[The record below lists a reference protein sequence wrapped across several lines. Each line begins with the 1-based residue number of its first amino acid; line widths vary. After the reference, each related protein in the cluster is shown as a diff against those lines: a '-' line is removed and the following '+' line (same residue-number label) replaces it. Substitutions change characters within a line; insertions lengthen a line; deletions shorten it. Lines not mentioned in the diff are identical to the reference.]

1 MSVEEVLEPNWTE
14 LLFEVDMTEPK
25 EMVVKEAPDAPVQQ
39 QQFHQEKKVPTTH
52 GVLPSDANQI
62 SAASQRATP
71 KGVLTLMKVEGLT
84 IYHVKSHL
92 QKYRTAQY
100 KPETS
105 EGGSSEKKMSKIDE
119 MKSLDFKTSMG
130 ITEALRLQ
138 IEVQKKLHE
147 QLEARFHIMRLA
159 LSDHPK
165 SPFRESC
172 SDDTSP
178 NSIQITPGNEKTEAP
193 DKQDRPVSPNASGK
207 RKETSIVKEEG
218 SSSPKR
224 VRGEA

>member
-1 MSVEEVLEPNWTE
+1 MLC
-14 LLFEVDMTEPK
+14 
-25 EMVVKEAPDAPVQQ
+25 
-39 QQFHQEKKVPTTH
+39 
-52 GVLPSDANQI
+52 
-62 SAASQRATP
+62 R
-71 KGVLTLMKVEGLT
+71 
-84 IYHVKSHL
+84 
-92 QKYRTAQY
+92 
-100 KPETS
+100 
-105 EGGSSEKKMSKIDE
+105 
-119 MKSLDFKTSMG
+119 SMG

-147 QLEARFHIMRLA
+147 QLEIQRKLQVQIEEQGKYLQMMLQKQEKEREVTKA
-159 LSDHPK
+159 LS
-165 SPFRESC
+165 SSG

-207 RKETSIVKEEG
+207 HKETSIVKEEG